1 MYENWMQKIS
11 FGASKSNSAIASTTS
26 DAAKISIEATLFYT
40 YQINH
45 LPAVILF
52 FTTSDWFGSENSLF
66 KR

>member
-40 YQINH
+40 YQINY
-45 LPAVILF
+45 LPAVRSFVSPVADLNQIRLHF
-52 FTTSDWFGSENSLF
+52 
-66 KR
+66 